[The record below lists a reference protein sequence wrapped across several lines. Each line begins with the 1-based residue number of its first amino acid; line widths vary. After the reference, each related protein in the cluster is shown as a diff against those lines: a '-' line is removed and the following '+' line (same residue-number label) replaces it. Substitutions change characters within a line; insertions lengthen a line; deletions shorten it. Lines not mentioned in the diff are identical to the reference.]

1 MWNWNLE
8 IEFKLE
14 GKEKWNW
21 KKRGG
26 IVIGIGNWIWIWIGN
41 LNLEFGIWNLNLEWI
56 LESGK
61 EMVNE
66 NWVKLEEVY
75 WRGLGNKWENWM
87 EKGVKKEKE
96 NNMEKMRWRVEKKK
110 KIKKKRKE
118 EWKVG
123 NGIEK
128 E

>member
-41 LNLEFGIWNLNLEWI
+41 LNLEFGIWNLEWK

-75 WRGLGNKWENWM
+75 WRGLGNKWVNWM

-110 KIKKKRKE
+110 R
-118 EWKVG
+118 
-123 NGIEK
+123 
-128 E
+128 

>member
-1 MWNWNLE
+1 MELKEERWNCNR
-8 IEFKLE
+8 
-14 GKEKWNW
+14 NW
-21 KKRGG
+21 KL
-26 IVIGIGNWIWIWIGN
+26 N
-41 LNLEFGIWNLNLEWI
+41 LNLDWEFEFGIWNLNLEWK

-75 WRGLGNKWENWM
+75 WRGLGNKWVNWM

-110 KIKKKRKE
+110 R
-118 EWKVG
+118 
-123 NGIEK
+123 
-128 E
+128 